1 MKILII
7 GAGLFGCTTA
17 FTLSGKNMHIDIA
30 EELDD
35 IMLKASFVNHNRIH
49 LGYHYLRSIETAE
62 QSIEGLLS
70 FLFTFG
76 NSVRHQFPNYY
87 AIAKFGSA
95 TTPEQ
100 FVEFCNKVGI
110 GYEEEFPEENLLN
123 REMIDSSFRVP
134 EPVWDYNSI
143 KITVQKQLARSGV
156 NVLLNKRCNSIELL
170 NDGKFAVVINGE
182 TSYYDIVVNATY
194 SNINDINR
202 MLGCDCKK
210 LLFEDVFIP
219 KFRFTHGAT
228 GLTIMDGKFCSV
240 MPYGNTENEFLLYH
254 VKESIL
260 ASELS
265 HLNPGFEKKYIE
277 LSSETIENIYHESEI
292 FMPFLRKV
300 NHLQYNR
307 TTRTVFENTD
317 DARLTEISTYDNMPN
332 YFSILSGKLTTCMQV
347 ALEIKHKIQGKKIDK
362 RFKI

>member
-7 GAGLFGCTTA
+7 GGGLFGSTAA
-17 FTLSGKNMHIDIA
+17 FTLADKNNTVDLI
-30 EELDD
+30 EESND
-35 IMLKASFVNHNRIH
+35 IMVRASFVNHNRIH

-76 NSVRHQFPNYY
+76 NSVRYQFPNYY
-87 AIAKFGSA
+87 AIARSGSA

-100 FVEFCNKVGI
+100 FIDFCNKVGI
-110 GYEEEFPEENLLN
+110 GYEEEYPEKNLLN
-123 REMIDSSFRVP
+123 KEVISSSFRVP

-143 KITVQKQLARSGV
+143 KTTVQQQLARSGV
-156 NVLLNKRCNSIELL
+156 NVVLNKRCNSIHLRH
-170 NDGKFAVVINGE
+170 DGQFEVMINNE
-182 TSYYDIVVNATY
+182 TSCYDIVINATY
-194 SNINDINR
+194 SNINNINR
-202 MLGCDCKK
+202 MLGAESKM

-219 KFRFTHGAT
+219 KFSFSHVAT

-265 HLNPGFEKKYIE
+265 ELNPYFEKQYVE
-277 LSSETIENIYHESEI
+277 LSSEMIKNIYRESEL
-292 FMPFLRKV
+292 FMPFLSEV
-300 NHLQYNR
+300 THLQYNR
-307 TTRTVFENTD
+307 TTRTVFKNTD
-317 DARLTEISTYDNMPN
+317 DARLTEISTFENIPN

-347 ALEIKHKIQGKKIDK
+347 ALEIKHKIQGKKITK